1 MPCGLLRRTLSS
13 IGRAAAVYALLF
25 GAVGAWVP
33 YIALYLGS
41 RGLDVGGVGA
51 LLALHAT
58 VSLLAAPTWGAL
70 ADGVGDARG
79 PILVAGLVCA
89 AATALLGLSA
99 SPLVLSVAIAIV
111 ASTFAGIIPMV
122 DSRVVRIIGGRERF
136 GQARAWGSAA
146 FIVVA
151 FATGAAVGRFGPVG
165 LFVLN
170 VPLLAA
176 AGVGAWVLLRMS
188 GPEPAS
194 PIQRRRMTVDH
205 AVGQA
210 FAGLSPSRIGG
221 VLRIPRMGLFVL
233 ASTVIWTA
241 QASLNGF
248 IALRVAGLGGDATMI
263 AAVFSLGAL
272 VEVPLMLSFPRLAR
286 RLGAERLIVIGAFAY
301 ALRALASAL
310 ATSPEQIVAAS
321 IFGGFGFAFVY
332 VGTVTWVSGAVPR
345 TVQAT
350 AQGIATGT
358 TVSVGAI
365 VGSLVGGAIGA
376 ALGLSVL
383 FGIAAASYGLGGLL
397 VWAAIVRRGPS
408 APSAPAAPQAG
419 ITVDSPGASERTS
432 TAGASRFAQASNRA
446 AGSRRRAPSSRSSFA
461 G

>member
-1 MPCGLLRRTLSS
+1 
-13 IGRAAAVYALLF
+13 
-25 GAVGAWVP
+25 
-33 YIALYLGS
+33 
-41 RGLDVGGVGA
+41 
-51 LLALHAT
+51 
-58 VSLLAAPTWGAL
+58 
-70 ADGVGDARG
+70 
-79 PILVAGLVCA
+79 
-89 AATALLGLSA
+89 
-99 SPLVLSVAIAIV
+99 
-111 ASTFAGIIPMV
+111 
-122 DSRVVRIIGGRERF
+122 
-136 GQARAWGSAA
+136 
-146 FIVVA
+146 
-151 FATGAAVGRFGPVG
+151 
-165 LFVLN
+165 
-170 VPLLAA
+170 
-176 AGVGAWVLLRMS
+176 
-188 GPEPAS
+188 
-194 PIQRRRMTVDH
+194 
-205 AVGQA
+205 
-210 FAGLSPSRIGG
+210 
-221 VLRIPRMGLFVL
+221 
-233 ASTVIWTA
+233 
-241 QASLNGF
+241 
-248 IALRVAGLGGDATMI
+248 
-263 AAVFSLGAL
+263 
-272 VEVPLMLSFPRLAR
+272 MLSFPRLAR

-383 FGIAAASYGLGGLL
+383 FGIAAASYGLGGIL
-397 VWAAIVRRGPS
+397 VWAAIVRRG
-408 APSAPAAPQAG
+408 PSAPAAPQAG